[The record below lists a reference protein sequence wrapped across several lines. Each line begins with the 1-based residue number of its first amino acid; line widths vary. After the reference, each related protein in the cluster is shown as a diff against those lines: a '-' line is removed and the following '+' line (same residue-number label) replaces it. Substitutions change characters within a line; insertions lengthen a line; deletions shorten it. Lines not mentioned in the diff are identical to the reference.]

1 MKTILY
7 NTNSVFYKAYN
18 EILNELKEKNES
30 LANDYKILIDLIF
43 VSYMLAESN
52 INPKEKST
60 GEDFANEIKSY
71 WSIQMNKI
79 LNQWKKK

>member
-1 MKTILY
+1 
-7 NTNSVFYKAYN
+7 
-18 EILNELKEKNES
+18 
-30 LANDYKILIDLIF
+30 
-43 VSYMLAESN
+43 MLAESN
-52 INPKEKST
+52 INPKEKTT